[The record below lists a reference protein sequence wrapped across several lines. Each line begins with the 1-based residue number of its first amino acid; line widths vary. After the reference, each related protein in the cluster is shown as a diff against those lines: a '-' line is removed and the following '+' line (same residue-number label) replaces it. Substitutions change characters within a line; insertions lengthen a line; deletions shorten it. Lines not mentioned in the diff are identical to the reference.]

1 LENVTIL
8 ASKNEQSF
16 LNVHNQNFHIEMEAI
31 DYANEDIGAQVVEP
45 TLQTLQSGFEVFY
58 FYSISMDPNF

>member
-1 LENVTIL
+1 M
-8 ASKNEQSF
+8 
-16 LNVHNQNFHIEMEAI
+16 HNQNFHIEMEAI